1 MTTREQELC
10 RKARNKAFQDAIDHV
25 QAHVDSGLSKEYPGD
40 FVAKQIVEGLRAL
53 MEYPTDDIL
62 LEDPRLESPELKALR
77 ERGWK
82 RINKPRRLTDP
93 KE

>member
-1 MTTREQELC
+1 MTSKERELC

-25 QAHVDSGLSKEYPGD
+25 QTHIDNGLSKECSGD

-53 MEYPTDDIL
+53 MEYPVDDIL
-62 LEDPRLESPELKALR
+62 LEDPRCESPTLKALR

-93 KE
+93 RE

>member
-1 MTTREQELC
+1 VTTRERELC

-25 QAHVDSGLSKEYPGD
+25 QTQADNELSKEYPGD
-40 FVAKQIVEGLRAL
+40 FVAKRIIEGLRAL
-53 MEYPTDDIL
+53 MEYPVDDIL
-62 LEDPRLESPELKALR
+62 LEDPRCESPALKALR

-93 KE
+93 RE